1 MDDKTIKQSIEILSH
16 KLKNPVH
23 GALLNLEVLKKIL
36 ENDKADKKAFKH
48 LSIVQKEVERV
59 HAIVNKFQD
68 YMQKDNPARIDLK
81 KYLDQ
86 G

>member
-36 ENDKADKKAFKH
+36 ENDKVDKKALKH

-59 HAIVNKFQD
+59 HVIINKFQD
-68 YMQKDNPARIDLK
+68 YIQKDNTARIDLK
-81 KYLDQ
+81 KYLDK